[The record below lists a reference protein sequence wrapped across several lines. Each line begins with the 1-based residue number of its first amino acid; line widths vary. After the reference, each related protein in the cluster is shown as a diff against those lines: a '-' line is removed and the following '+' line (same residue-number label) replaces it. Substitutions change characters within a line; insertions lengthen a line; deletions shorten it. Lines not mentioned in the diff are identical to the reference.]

1 MNEEMH
7 KAIRL
12 FNEHSLSVIS
22 TDRQINNGT
31 IMVMDD
37 VFGTKYTIHKSG
49 YARVRVIGGYFHE
62 KNHYQLNKVRKITKE
77 RYYKDGFYNSVIKTG
92 FYNTTERITLPGQ
105 YLELAKMVIRKA
117 NKERLTEFKK

>member
-77 RYYKDGFYNSVIKTG
+77 RYYKDGFYN
-92 FYNTTERITLPGQ
+92 TTERITLPGQ